1 MASSKVEFQQFTP
14 PPYEE
19 PPRQRGCF
27 FYGCVIASILS
38 LLLLIAVGLIFFF
51 VYRWAGKMIDEYTG
65 TAPRELPKVEMPA
78 ENRRTLAER
87 VDAFEKAVKEGKPT
101 EPLVLSS
108 EDLNALI
115 EERAPN
121 LKGKIYATIE
131 KDRLKGQVSIP
142 LDDVPS
148 LGLTRGRYLNGEAD
162 LNVSLEDGVLL
173 VTIDSFEINGKRPP
187 KEFMDSL
194 RTQNIVKDMY
204 KDAKTAEDIRKLESI
219 EIKDGKI
226 IIKARDRNKAK
237 EGTKPADSPKGESKE
252 SKDVAP
258 PPEQKEKKPEPPNGV
273 APADGK
279 VPAKEPAS
287 PESRPTTPAEPSKKP

>member
-1 MASSKVEFQQFTP
+1 MASSKAEFQQFTP

-38 LLLLIAVGLIFFF
+38 LLLLIAVGLVTFFL
-51 VYRWAGKMIDEYTG
+51 YRLAGKMIDEYTG

-115 EERAPN
+115 EDRAPE

-131 KDRLKGQVSIP
+131 KDKLRGQVSLP
-142 LDDVPS
+142 LDDLPFM
-148 LGLTRGRYLNGEAD
+148 GLTRGRYLNGEAEFKVT
-162 LNVSLEDGVLL
+162 LANGVLY
-173 VTIDSFEINGKRPP
+173 VNIDSFEINGKRPP
-187 KEFMDSL
+187 DEFMNGL
-194 RTQNIVKDMY
+194 RAQNIVQDMY
-204 KDAKTAEDIRKLESI
+204 KNPKTAEEIRKLESI
-219 EIKDGKI
+219 EIKDGKL
-226 IIKARDRNKAK
+226 IIKVRDREKSK
-237 EGTKPADSPKGESKE
+237 EGTAPADSPKSETKE
-252 SKDVAP
+252 SKDSSP
-258 PPEQKEKKPEPPNGV
+258 PPAPQEKKPGPPNGV

-279 VPAKEPAS
+279 VPAQAAAP
-287 PESRPTTPAEPSKKP
+287 PESRPNTPVEPSKKP